1 MSTPMVTVL
10 MPVYNSERFL
20 KQAVQSVLSQT
31 FTDFEL
37 LIIND
42 GSTDA
47 SVSIIQSFDDPRIRL
62 IHNERNIGV
71 IGTLN
76 KGVALANGKYIA
88 RMDADDYSLPIRL
101 EKQVR
106 YLERNPE
113 VAVVATHI
121 IQINAG
127 DEELGHWDDDIQ
139 NTKPYQIFK
148 TLAKTNCIAHPTVM
162 MRTDIL
168 RSYGYHE
175 QQKGSEDWDLWMRL
189 VSDGHRIDK
198 LTEFLLRYRL
208 HTASVTAIHNRG
220 LNIEKKINR
229 VRVTFLKERLKKFR
243 LKKFELLVVV
253 AILRTSARDLKI
265 NKLPLWLRFWKRLLT
280 ISPVRAYQQ
289 FSLLKKVT
297 TQTENSNGIFL
308 FFPYTHVGG
317 AEKVHALIS
326 ETVKDQQP
334 WIFFTG
340 FSANKKFL
348 PLFENSGALLDVAL
362 GINHP
367 FYIKRSKNLI
377 IAAIEKVKHPVVFG
391 CNNVFFYELI
401 PHLSDKVKIIDLMHD
416 FRFDGE
422 QDVFKSYLP
431 AFMRCNQRVFISERA
446 IEQTKKFYKA
456 QSVESAYADR
466 LVYISNYVD
475 IPTRLTRKEKKDGD
489 PLSIIYVGRGTAE
502 KRAYLVSEIARICFE
517 KKLPVQFQIIG
528 DIEQPADLKNNTAV
542 TFTGELTDTDALKT
556 IYSTADILLITSE
569 REGFPMAMMEGMAYG
584 VIPVSTPVGDIP
596 KHIRNGETG
605 YLTTGIDPKTIPNE
619 MAGYISMLIDQKEK
633 RALLSEQVY
642 EYVKMNFSKEKFTKA
657 YRRLLIDKG

>member
-1 MSTPMVTVL
+1 MSTAMVTVL
-10 MPVYNSERFL
+10 MPVYNAERFL
-20 KQAVQSVLSQT
+20 KQAVHSVLSQT

-42 GSTDA
+42 GSTDT

-62 IHNERNIGV
+62 VHNERNIGV

-76 KGVALANGKYIA
+76 KGLALANGKYIA
-88 RMDADDYSLPIRL
+88 RMDADDYCLPVRL

-106 YLERNPE
+106 YLGRNPE
-113 VAVVATHI
+113 VAVLATHI
-121 IQINAG
+121 IQVNAD
-127 DEELGHWDDDIQ
+127 DEELGRWDDDIQ

-162 MRTDIL
+162 MRTEIV

-175 QQKGSEDWDLWMRL
+175 KQKGSEDWDLWMRL

-198 LTEFLLRYRL
+198 LSEFLLRYRL

-220 LNIEKKINR
+220 LSIEKKINR
-229 VRVTFLKERLKKFR
+229 VRVTFLKDRLKKFR
-243 LKKFELLVVV
+243 LKKFELLVML
-253 AILRTSARDLKI
+253 AILRTIARDLKI

-289 FSLLKKVT
+289 FSLLKKVI
-297 TQTENSNGIFL
+297 TQTENNNGIFL

-348 PLFENSGALLDVAL
+348 PLFEKSGVLLDVAL

-367 FYIKRSKNLI
+367 FFLKRSKQLV
-377 IAAIEKVKHPVVFG
+377 IAAIEKAKHPVVFG

-422 QDVFKSYLP
+422 QEVFKSYLP

-456 QSVESAYADR
+456 QSVESVYTDR
-466 LVYISNYVD
+466 LVYIPNYVD
-475 IPTRLTRKEKKDGD
+475 VPIRLARKEKKDGE

-517 KKLPVQFQIIG
+517 KKLRVQFQIIG
-528 DIEQPADLKNNTAV
+528 DIEQPVDLKNNAAV
-542 TFTGELTDTDALKT
+542 TFTGELTDMDALKI

-605 YLTTGIDPKTIPNE
+605 YLTTGIDPKAIPNE

-633 RALLSEQVY
+633 RTLLSDQVY
-642 EYVKMNFSKEKFTKA
+642 EYAKMNFSKEKFTEA
-657 YRRLLIDKG
+657 YRQLIMDNG